1 MNSNRARKGFTVVTA
16 AATTVLVI
24 AGCATEQE
32 IRLAEPD
39 LDFPYTSITAA
50 PPPLSLDDLEDD
62 EAEDEDED
70 KDADEDDAD
79 ESETESSSS
88 TTSTTRTTSSS
99 RAPRSNSSDEDRG
112 SNSGGG
118 SRAAAPAAQAQR
130 GSTCA
135 WPDKAEANGKE
146 YSIFCDRE
154 WARTVTPDEQQY
166 FWVAKGS
173 GWESI
178 DPTGQRDNRECWSRE
193 AFNGAPDQVRS
204 AVVFCD

>member
-16 AATTVLVI
+16 AVTTVLVA

-70 KDADEDDAD
+70 KNADEDDAD

-99 RAPRSNSSDEDRG
+99 RAPRSNSSDEDSG
-112 SNSGGG
+112 SNSGG

-135 WPDKAEANGKE
+135 WPEQAEANGKE
-146 YSIFCDRE
+146 FSTFCDRE

-166 FWVAKGS
+166 FWRAKGS

-178 DPTGQRDNRECWSRE
+178 DPTGQRDNQACWSRE
-193 AFNGAPDQVRS
+193 AFNGAPDQVRN